1 MLGFRKVCGEGV
13 GGRGG
18 AGVVRQLN
26 LGAERMK
33 DKCRVTRAD

>member
-1 MLGFRKVCGEGV
+1 MLGFRECVRMGLWGS
-13 GGRGG
+13 
-18 AGVVRQLN
+18 VVRQLN

>member
-1 MLGFRKVCGEGV
+1 MEGAA
-13 GGRGG
+13 GGV
-18 AGVVRQLN
+18 AQQLN